1 MVNLVFLVFCIIPHF
16 LLAQADTTSKIWTS
30 ADMRSE
36 GMLPYYPAT
45 HCDSLPIGSKAKR
58 DCADAALLEFVFDR
72 LPGASSADFSGRV
85 WISFVVEMDGSLSL
99 FEVKAPR
106 ADAAWEQA
114 LLKVLETLPKGWA
127 PAQVK
132 GEKVRFRFK
141 LTPCIHFR

>member
-30 ADMRSE
+30 ADIRSE
-36 GMLPYYPAT
+36 GMLPYYPAK

-58 DCADAALLEFVFDR
+58 DCADAAFLEFFYGHM
-72 LPGASSADFSGRV
+72 PGASPDFSGRI
-85 WISFVVEMDGSLSL
+85 WISFVIETNGSLSL
-99 FEVKAPR
+99 FEVKAP
-106 ADAAWEQA
+106 QA
-114 LLKVLETLPKGWA
+114 NATLKKDLLELLETLPNGWA

-141 LTPCIHFR
+141 LTSYLHFR